1 MHLFKKNE
9 ELFRRQLQEIG
20 DVGNM
25 LQKEGQSDGE
35 RRYKIIVAEQLAVIV
50 NLLLTIRTVLF
61 ALLGFIIGKLLSSL
75 F

>member
-1 MHLFKKNE
+1 MHLFKKRE
-9 ELFRRQLQEIG
+9 EHFCRQLQEIG

-50 NLLLTIRTVLF
+50 DLLMTIRTVLF
-61 ALLGFIIGKLLSSL
+61 ALLGFIIGKLLSGL
-75 F
+75 L